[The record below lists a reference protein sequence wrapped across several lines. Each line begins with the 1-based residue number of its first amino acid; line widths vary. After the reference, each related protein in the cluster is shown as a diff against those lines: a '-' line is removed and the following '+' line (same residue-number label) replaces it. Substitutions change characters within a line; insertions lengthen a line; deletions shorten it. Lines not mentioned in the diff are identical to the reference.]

1 MRSVQLL
8 FFFLIVFKLH
18 SQEKRILNLPSGL
31 NEISGI
37 ALSSSQKV
45 FAFVH
50 NDSGD
55 TSRFFGIDS
64 TGSLAYTY
72 YFKGVSGKKGV
83 TDCEDITIGKTYNG
97 ENRYLYIGDIGDNK
111 AKRKYI
117 TVYRIAE
124 PDQFN
129 TPVETVS
136 ASPVFLTYPD
146 GARDA
151 ETLMVDNIQRLL
163 YIISKRE
170 DTVRIYTAPLAWND
184 NDTITL
190 KFRGQIYFK
199 GSRPGKWITSG
210 DISWDGQKVLL
221 KSLQKVYYWERK
233 NNEPLWKTLQRTA
246 TELPY
251 QQESQGEA
259 ICFDREGKGFYTVS
273 EGEAEPVYHYKIS
286 R

>member
-64 TGSLAYTY
+64 TGNLAYTY

-117 TVYRIAE
+117 TVYRITE

-199 GSRPGKWITSG
+199 GSRPGKWIASG

-221 KSLQKVYYWERK
+221 KSLQKVYYWQRK

-251 QQESQGEA
+251 QQEPQGEA